1 MRSTRAVAAVER
13 LKTRSQNADYAMI
26 IAGGLFY
33 LGLRAADGSTQKLCE
48 PLGLDDFVK
57 FVNAF
62 GPQTPR
68 KISKLDAA
76 FEQQLARRKARGD
89 A

>member
-26 IAGGLFY
+26 VAGGLFY
-33 LGLRAADGSTQKLCE
+33 LGLRTADGTTQKLCA
-48 PLGLDDFVK
+48 PLALDDFVK
-57 FVNAF
+57 FVDAF
-62 GPQTPR
+62 GPQKPR
-68 KISKLDAA
+68 KVSKLDLA
-76 FEQQLARRKARGD
+76 FEQQLARRKESGD